1 MIELI
6 VYSLA
11 TWRIASLLVNE
22 TGPGNMFLKLRERV
36 GIRHDSSGNVAAIQD
51 GFLAGVFSCVWCC
64 SVWVGFGWMIAGWI
78 YPLIALKL
86 ATAFSFS
93 AGAIVV
99 QRWVES
105 RK

>member
-6 VYSLA
+6 VYMLA

-22 TGPGNMFLKLRERV
+22 AGPGNIFLKLRERV
-36 GIRHDSSGNVAAIQD
+36 GIGHDSSGNVAAIPD
-51 GFLAGVFSCVWCC
+51 GFFPGVLACVWCC
-64 SVWVGFGWMIAGWI
+64 SIWVGFGWMIFGWI
-78 YPLIALKL
+78 YPLIALKV

-93 AGAIVV
+93 AGAIVI
-99 QRWVES
+99 QRWIES